1 MISERWS
8 PGRPNSLSGIAT
20 HQLGPDDGTLQVK
33 TYREGVAQKI
43 GHDLVIEVERWEA
56 QVELGADG
64 ALESLRLDA
73 DSRSLQVREGNKGL
87 KPLTDKDRRD
97 IRGSIDEKVLRGKPI
112 AFESSAIAT
121 AGGNVTV
128 EGKLTI
134 AGETREALF
143 ELQRGDDGR
152 IHGTLPVT
160 QSEWGIKPYRGLM
173 GALKVRD
180 EVEIVIDARLPA
192 A

>member
-1 MISERWS
+1 M
-8 PGRPNSLSGIAT
+8 AT
-20 HQLGPDDGTLQVK
+20 HQLGPDTGTLKVK

-56 QVELGADG
+56 QVELGPDN
-64 ALESLRLDA
+64 ALESIRLSA
-73 DSRSLQVREGNKGL
+73 DSGSLQVLEGNKGL

-112 AFESSAIAT
+112 VFESSAIAT
-121 AGGNVTV
+121 AGGSVTV

-152 IHGTLPVT
+152 IHGTLPVA
-160 QSEWGIKPYRGLM
+160 QGEWGIKPYRGLM